1 MRVPK
6 HVSLEIGASM
16 ALEAIALEGPEA
28 RVSDHVA
35 RLIATCSR
43 GWEQF
48 FVDHDDDQAPR
59 FVPSVP
65 ERVWAVLEEVTR
77 RQLPPT
83 RVFCEWGSGFG
94 TATCLAALL
103 GYEAYGL
110 EIDAELVQRSRAIA
124 RRLRIPVT
132 LLCTSFVPAGY
143 AAAAGSDGVAVVTP
157 ASVSTHHDTA
167 EVRGALRYAGM
178 ASAIADIGLFFAYP
192 WPEERALMRQLFEA
206 VARVGAL
213 LVVYH
218 TDTDIRVWQ
227 KVEGEGELEDSR
239 AHGHRP

>member
-1 MRVPK
+1 
-6 HVSLEIGASM
+6 M
-16 ALEAIALEGPEA
+16 ALEAIAMEGPEA
-28 RVSDHVA
+28 RVSDQVA

-43 GWEQF
+43 SWERF
-48 FVDHDDDQAPR
+48 FADHDDQASR

-65 ERVWAVLEEVTR
+65 ERVWAVFAEVTA

-110 EIDAELVQRSRAIA
+110 EIDAALVQHSRAIA
-124 RRLRIPVT
+124 RRLGIPVT
-132 LLCTSFVPAGY
+132 MLCTSFLPAGY
-143 AAAAGSDGVAVVTP
+143 AACVGGDGAAVVTP
-157 ASVSTHHDTA
+157 ASGSAHHDIT
-167 EVRGALRYAGM
+167 EPRGLLCYDGM

-192 WPEERALMRQLFEA
+192 WPEERALMRQLFAA

-218 TDTDIRVWQ
+218 TDTDIRVWR
-227 KVEGEGELEDSR
+227 KVAGEGELEDPR

>member
-1 MRVPK
+1 
-6 HVSLEIGASM
+6 M
-16 ALEAIALEGPEA
+16 ALEAIAMDGPEA
-28 RVSDHVA
+28 RVSDTVA

-43 GWEQF
+43 GWERF
-48 FVDHDDDQAPR
+48 FANHDDQAPR

-65 ERVWAVLEEVTR
+65 ERVWAVLAEVTT

-110 EIDAELVQRSRAIA
+110 EVDAELVRLSRAMA
-124 RRLRIPVT
+124 RRLGIPVT
-132 LLCTSFVPAGY
+132 MLCTNFLPAGY
-143 AAAAGSDGVAVVTP
+143 AAYAGVDGAALVTP
-157 ASVSTHHDTA
+157 ASVGDHHETA
-167 EVRGALRYAGM
+167 ETQGPLHYDGM
-178 ASAIADIGLFFAYP
+178 ESAIADIGVFFAYP
-192 WPEERALMRQLFEA
+192 WPEERVLMRQLFEA

-218 TDTDIRVWQ
+218 TDTDIRVWR
-227 KVEGEGELEDSR
+227 KVEGEGELEDPR
-239 AHGHRP
+239 AHVHRP

>member
-1 MRVPK
+1 
-6 HVSLEIGASM
+6 M
-16 ALEAIALEGPEA
+16 ALESIALEGPEA
-28 RVSDHVA
+28 CVSDTAV

-43 GWEQF
+43 GWERF
-48 FVDHDDDQAPR
+48 FADHDDQAPR

-65 ERVWAVLEEVTR
+65 ERVFAVLEEITR
-77 RQLPPT
+77 RHLPPA

-110 EIDAELVQRSRAIA
+110 EIDEELVILSRAIA
-124 RRLRIPVT
+124 RRLGIPVT
-132 LLCTSFVPAGY
+132 ILCTSLFPEGY
-143 AAAAGSDGVAVVTP
+143 AASAGGDKTALVTP
-157 ASVSTHHDTA
+157 ASVRTHHDTPEA
-167 EVRGALRYAGM
+167 RGPLRYDGM
-178 ASAIADIGLFFAYP
+178 ASAIVDIGLFFAYP

-218 TDTDIRVWQ
+218 TDTDIRVWR
-227 KVEGEGELEDSR
+227 KVEGEGELEDPR
-239 AHGHRP
+239 AHVHRL

>member
-1 MRVPK
+1 MT
-6 HVSLEIGASM
+6 
-16 ALEAIALEGPEA
+16 LEAITMEGPEA

-43 GWEQF
+43 GWERF
-48 FVDHDDDQAPR
+48 FAEHADQAPR

-65 ERVWAVLEEVTR
+65 ERVFAVLAEVTT

-110 EIDAELVQRSRAIA
+110 EIDEELVRRSRASA
-124 RRLRIPVT
+124 RRLGIRVT
-132 LLCTSFVPAGY
+132 MLCTSFLPAGY
-143 AAAAGSDGVAVVTP
+143 AASARGDRATLVTP
-157 ASVSTHHDTA
+157 EAVCAHHDTA
-167 EVRGALRYAGM
+167 EARGPLRYDGM
-178 ASAIADIGLFFAYP
+178 AIAIADIGLFFAYP
-192 WPEERALMRQLFEA
+192 WPEERELVRQLFEA
-206 VARVGAL
+206 VARAGAL

-218 TDTDIRVWQ
+218 TDTDIRVWR
-227 KVEGEGELEDSR
+227 KVEGQVELEDAR
-239 AHGHRP
+239 AHGHRRGASPRHHAMVESRV